1 MSGIGDEVPD
11 FYTDQFVMSLSPYGV
26 TCIFYLTSPE
36 PPPPGQ
42 PPGRRELVRLRMSLE
57 HAKVM
62 AMLMR
67 RQLKEYEHESGA
79 TIAIPFALYRD
90 LDLSPDDW

>member
-1 MSGIGDEVPD
+1 
-11 FYTDQFVMSLSPYGV
+11 
-26 TCIFYLTSPE
+26 
-36 PPPPGQ
+36 
-42 PPGRRELVRLRMSLE
+42 MSLE